1 MSTGCGTGV
10 SGTGYACQ
18 ASWTL
23 SPEASQHEDVMAQT
37 AYQLNASMERVRQAR
52 QLLHEAS
59 DRLTLT
65 RQEVEQDQR
74 IERVRRA
81 RELLHGANQQLA
93 QTREQV
99 EEDQR
104 QNAVGPAPDDDAVK
118 ARDTP

>member
-1 MSTGCGTGV
+1 MD
-10 SGTGYACQ
+10 A
-18 ASWTL
+18 L
-23 SPEASQHEDVMAQT
+23 PESSQHEDVMAHT
-37 AYQLNASMERVRQAR
+37 AHELNASMKRVRQAR

-65 RQEVEQDQR
+65 CQEVEKDAHER

-99 EEDQR
+99 EAQG
-104 QNAVGPAPDDDAVK
+104 QCAAGPATDDHSMTAG
-118 ARDTP
+118 DTP

>member
-1 MSTGCGTGV
+1 MPGIMD
-10 SGTGYACQ
+10 A
-18 ASWTL
+18 L
-23 SPEASQHEDVMAQT
+23 PEASQHEDIMAQT
-37 AYQLNASMERVRQAR
+37 AHQLHASMERVGQAR

-65 RQEVEQDQR
+65 RQEMEEDQR

-81 RELLHGANQQLA
+81 RERLHGANQQLA

-99 EEDQR
+99 EEDPR
-104 QNAVGPAPDDDAVK
+104 QNTAGPAPDDDAVK

>member
-1 MSTGCGTGV
+1 MPGIMDAV
-10 SGTGYACQ
+10 
-18 ASWTL
+18 
-23 SPEASQHEDVMAQT
+23 PEANQHEDLLAQT
-37 AYQLNASMERVRQAR
+37 KHQLNALMERVRQAR

-65 RQEVEQDQR
+65 RQELEKDQH

-81 RELLHGANQQLA
+81 RELLYGANQQLA

-99 EEDQR
+99 EQDQC
-104 QNAVGPAPDDDAVK
+104 QNSPGPAPDDDSLK

>member
-1 MSTGCGTGV
+1 MLGIMD
-10 SGTGYACQ
+10 A
-18 ASWTL
+18 L
-23 SPEASQHEDVMAQT
+23 PEARQHEAIMAHT
-37 AYQLNASMERVRQAR
+37 GYQLNASMERVRQAR

-65 RQEVEQDQR
+65 RQEVEQDPR

-81 RELLHGANQQLA
+81 RERLHVANQQLA

-99 EEDQR
+99 EEDPCQH
-104 QNAVGPAPDDDAVK
+104 AAGPAPDDDVVK

>member
-1 MSTGCGTGV
+1 MLGTMD
-10 SGTGYACQ
+10 A
-18 ASWTL
+18 L
-23 SPEASQHEDVMAQT
+23 PEASQHEDVMAQT

-52 QLLHEAS
+52 QWLREES

-81 RELLHGANQQLA
+81 RERLYVANQQLA

-99 EEDQR
+99 DEDQPH
-104 QNAVGPAPDDDAVK
+104 NAVGPATDDGSMK

>member
-1 MSTGCGTGV
+1 MD
-10 SGTGYACQ
+10 AP
-18 ASWTL
+18 
-23 SPEASQHEDVMAQT
+23 PEARQHEDIMAQT

-59 DRLTLT
+59 YRLTLT
-65 RQEVEQDQR
+65 RREAEQDQR

-93 QTREQV
+93 QAREQM
-99 EEDQR
+99 EEDQC
-104 QNAVGPAPDDDAVK
+104 QNSPGPAPDDDAVR

>member
-1 MSTGCGTGV
+1 MPGIMD
-10 SGTGYACQ
+10 A
-18 ASWTL
+18 L
-23 SPEASQHEDVMAQT
+23 PEARQHEAIMAQT
-37 AYQLNASMERVRQAR
+37 GYQLNASMERVRQAR

-65 RQEVEQDQR
+65 CQEVEQDPR

-81 RELLHGANQQLA
+81 RELLQGANQQLA

-99 EEDQR
+99 EEDPC
-104 QNAVGPAPDDDAVK
+104 QNAAGPAPDDDAVK

>member
-1 MSTGCGTGV
+1 MLGIMD
-10 SGTGYACQ
+10 A
-18 ASWTL
+18 L
-23 SPEASQHEDVMAQT
+23 SEASQHEDIMAQT

-52 QLLHEAS
+52 QLLHDAS

-81 RELLHGANQQLA
+81 RERLHGANQQLA

-99 EEDQR
+99 EEDQW
-104 QNAVGPAPDDDAVK
+104 QNAVGPATDDDAMK
-118 ARDTP
+118 GRETS

>member
-1 MSTGCGTGV
+1 MLGIMDAKPDG
-10 SGTGYACQ
+10 
-18 ASWTL
+18 
-23 SPEASQHEDVMAQT
+23 SQHEDITAQT

-65 RQEVEQDQR
+65 RQEVEHDQR

-81 RELLHGANQQLA
+81 RERLHVANQQLA
-93 QTREQV
+93 QAREQV
-99 EEDQR
+99 EEEDQW
-104 QNAVGPAPDDDAVK
+104 QIAAGPARDDDAVK